1 MSDEKKF
8 LSRRSFLKGA
18 AKTGIVAAAA
28 GTGLFVKDLGAQ
40 VRLKQSKMTFS
51 RKIIEPRG
59 VKTDSD
65 VVPLAQSLGKA
76 SLEAAYDAFN
86 AAAEQ
91 FVKGKARST
100 HTGKLLEAQGLK
112 LRSSEAKAA
121 AKSFNVPASILKV
134 RELQLKQ
141 KGWHSHCSWRASAFC
156 CSCNCHWHVS
166 W

>member
-1 MSDEKKF
+1 MSDEKK
-8 LSRRSFLKGA
+8 LVSRRSFLKGA
-18 AKTGIVAAAA
+18 AATGVAAAAA

-40 VRLKQSKMTFS
+40 ARLKQSRMSLS
-51 RKIIEPRG
+51 RKIVEPMG
-59 VKTDSD
+59 VKTDND
-65 VVPLAQSLGKA
+65 VIPLAESLGKA
-76 SLEAAYDAFN
+76 SLEAAYDAFQL
-86 AAAEQ
+86 AAEQ
-91 FVKGKARST
+91 FVKGKARSA

-112 LRSSEAKAA
+112 LRSSEAKSA

-156 CSCNCHWHVS
+156 CSCNCHWHVT